1 MRLIKSISTFQF
13 SSGQVSHLVVSNS
26 LQSHGLQY
34 ARLPCP
40 SPTHRP
46 CLNSCLPSQWCHPT
60 IASSVARSSCLQ
72 PFPASGSFPMSQTF
86 ASGGQSIGA
95 SALASLLSM
104 NIQEWFPLELISLIS
119 LQSKGLSRVFSNTL
133 VQKHQFFTAQPS
145 LWSSSHIHTWLLEKP

>member
-1 MRLIKSISTFQF
+1 
-13 SSGQVSHLVVSNS
+13 
-26 LQSHGLQY
+26 
-34 ARLPCP
+34 
-40 SPTHRP
+40 
-46 CLNSCLPSQWCHPT
+46 
-60 IASSVARSSCLQ
+60 
-72 PFPASGSFPMSQTF
+72 MSQTF

-145 LWSSSHIHTWLLEKP
+145 LWSSSHIHT